1 MTCSRESCEPIT
13 TLNVAAY
20 VTQLA
25 NFWLQKVKPQT
36 VCSTR
41 KMANCSK
48 CFYLSIS
55 RRVKHHVLQDHFY
68 FEDSRFHSIK
78 PWQAFFK
85 PTICSKDLFYTVEN
99 TPRCDLGHIRRSY
112 RRRFVYTIRFNFD
125 VGFYPYMYQR
135 GTTKKIQIVCDL
147 VKCPRCGIRRPTA
160 VRTAYPWDKRCEE
173 ELRGRRP
180 YVPRGRRRRR
190 RRR

>member
-147 VKCPRCGIRRPTA
+147 VKCPRCGVRRPTA
-160 VRTAYPWDKRCEE
+160 VRTIYPWDERSEQY
-173 ELRGRRP
+173 LRRP
-180 YVPRGRRRRR
+180 YVRRGRRR
-190 RRR
+190 